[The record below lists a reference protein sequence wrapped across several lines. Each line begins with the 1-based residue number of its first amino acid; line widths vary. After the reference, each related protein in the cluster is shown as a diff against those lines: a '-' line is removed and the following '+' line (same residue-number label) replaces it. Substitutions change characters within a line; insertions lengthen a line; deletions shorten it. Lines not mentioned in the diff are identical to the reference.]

1 MKAITRGILFYTFVL
16 LFFMTA
22 AAILFYGS
30 GYRYNTSKNTIE
42 RTGELIVESMPSG
55 AAVLLNGEPIR
66 RLRDTIAGAQGA
78 STPVHKKYLLPGT
91 YHLDFVKDGYEPYR
105 RDISVTSGT
114 VTMVTDP
121 VLLPRSEPEKIFSYS
136 DIRQILVRTPN
147 TVIFLHGT
155 EEVIRYLVDT
165 RTFEQLYRAK
175 KDESITAF
183 PTPTYRRAL
192 IATKSGLSVVEENA
206 VIPLPDKDFTGP
218 IIHAVWSDD
227 EKSVFVLTRSTVIRI
242 RTDGAQ
248 TTPIFTGVFADI
260 ALAQRTLYLLE
271 YSEKKR
277 AIILIDSVTGK
288 KVGTRKLLPSE
299 NITTLEAVLLPLV
312 IGKDIRG
319 VITTID
325 LSDAIKAQTPL
336 AYVQEFFS
344 KTSQVVA
351 VTSDFEA
358 LIFEKSSDK
367 TAQNRL
373 LARLS
378 VPIQK
383 LVMAKTAPYA
393 LLLSD
398 SVLEALETANRPD
411 QNRYVINSP
420 EQRVRDFFFDD
431 NGILY
436 YIVETEDTTA
446 LFRKMLQNP

>member
-16 LFFMTA
+16 LFFITA

-42 RTGELIVESMPSG
+42 RTGELIVESQPSG
-55 AAVLLNGEPIR
+55 AAILLNGEPLR
-66 RLRDTIAGAQGA
+66 RLRDTITGAQGA

-91 YHLDFVKDGYEPYR
+91 YHLDLLKDGYEPYR

-121 VLLPRSEPEKIFSYS
+121 VLLSRSEPERIFSYP

-147 TVIFLHGT
+147 TVIFLQGT
-155 EEVIRYLVDT
+155 DEVIRYLVDT
-165 RTFEQLYRAK
+165 HTFEQLYRAK

-183 PTPTYRRAL
+183 PSPSRQRAL
-192 IATKSGLSVVEENA
+192 IATKSGLSLVEENA
-206 VIPLPDKDFTGP
+206 VIPIPNKDFVGP
-218 IIHAVWSDD
+218 IRVVWSDD
-227 EKSVFVLTRSTVIRI
+227 EETVFVLAKSAVIRI

-248 TTPIFTGVFADI
+248 ATLVATGVFADI
-260 ALAQRTLYLLE
+260 ALDQRTLYLLE

-277 AIILIDSVTGK
+277 SIILIDSVTGK
-288 KVGTRKLLPSE
+288 KVGTRKLLSNE
-299 NITTLEAVLLPLV
+299 RITTLEAVLPPLV
-312 IGKDIRG
+312 IGRDVRG
-319 VITTID
+319 ALTTID

-351 VTSDFEA
+351 AASDFEA
-358 LIFEKSSDK
+358 LIFEKSSDQ
-367 TAQNRL
+367 TAQSRL

-383 LVMAKTAPYA
+383 FVMIKTAPYA
-393 LLLSD
+393 LLLSG

-411 QNRYVINSP
+411 SNRYVINAP
-420 EQRVRDFFFDD
+420 EQRVRDFFFDG

-436 YIVETEDTTA
+436 YIGETEDATA
-446 LFRKMLQNP
+446 LFRKELRNPY